1 MGANPNG
8 RNNEGIIANFP
19 IQEKDNYFLQVSQ
32 SICKIKT
39 NLQFGT
45 GFFMK
50 IPINNDFFYFL
61 MTNEH
66 VITKDMVKNNE
77 KIIVYYF
84 VGRKN
89 FEIDLNLKERYIK

>member
-8 RNNEGIIANFP
+8 RINEGIIANFP

-50 IPINNDFFYFL
+50 IPVKIPVYSSVIPPLKRNKLTINTLASDVAHML
-61 MTNEH
+61 
-66 VITKDMVKNNE
+66 
-77 KIIVYYF
+77 
-84 VGRKN
+84 
-89 FEIDLNLKERYIK
+89 